1 MLTFGLMTCL
11 EHRKSGYGFCRTCG
25 HPQEGVEEFD
35 EGVECRECG
44 AGEVFGPSAL
54 IILEDGRL

>member
-1 MLTFGLMTCL
+1 MLTFGLMHCL
-11 EHRKSGYGFCRTCG
+11 ENRKSGFGWCRCCG
-25 HPQEGVEEFD
+25 YPQAGVEEFD

-54 IILEDGRL
+54 ILSEDGRL